1 MGHDHVR
8 GRTLMRKDD
17 YGVAVGNPADLVV
30 LDAPDPIT
38 ALRTVAPVL
47 AAFKRGRRTVTRE
60 PVRLHK
66 P

>member
-1 MGHDHVR
+1 MAAAR
-8 GRTLMRKDD
+8 SPNRT
-17 YGVAVGNPADLVV
+17 VGAAADLVM
-30 LDAPDPIT
+30 LDALDPVT

-47 AAFKRGRRTVTRE
+47 AAFKRGRRTVTSE

>member
-1 MGHDHVR
+1 
-8 GRTLMRKDD
+8 MRLKD
-17 YGVAVGNPADLVV
+17 YGVAVGAPADLVM
-30 LDAPDPIT
+30 LDATDPVT

-60 PVRLHK
+60 PVRLHR

>member
-1 MGHDHVR
+1 
-8 GRTLMRKDD
+8 MRKDD
-17 YGVAVGNPADLVV
+17 YGVAVSNPADLVM
-30 LDAPDPIT
+30 LDATDVVT